1 MKLDRKHNT
10 VVASELTQWTRANM
24 DKPSAY

>member
-1 MKLDRKHNT
+1 MKLDRKNDT